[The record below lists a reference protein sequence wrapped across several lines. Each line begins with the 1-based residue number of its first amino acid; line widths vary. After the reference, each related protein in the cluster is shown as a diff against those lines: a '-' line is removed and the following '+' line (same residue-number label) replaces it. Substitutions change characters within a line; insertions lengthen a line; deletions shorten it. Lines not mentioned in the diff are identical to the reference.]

1 LPINGGIGVIC
12 IVILLRFI
20 MKSLVRFGRRML
32 LVGAAIAG
40 TTMGIG
46 LPALA
51 LPEATVL
58 KKLAPVPM
66 YMLIAEN
73 GPLIFD
79 VIEGQAGEDP
89 VGITGVFVNYSD
101 AENFLT
107 RRRQEVSAN
116 LTAERAKPKKDDAA
130 IQALTEESAFW
141 DKVSTQ
147 GYGLDQLY
155 QYGQSEDSKNLRF
168 QFFPSAQ
175 QMTNVTELVGKDEPF
190 RGVPLYYASSP
201 AEGGNNNQVTY
212 PTIPILNP
220 DLTPEQF
227 KTCDKDEK
235 TPAVT
240 DDCTVERIPVF
251 FEVESMQQLIKE
263 SNIDPSQVSIN
274 VLPLEVFIASLGNNE
289 LSADD
294 QKLLDAMTLVP
305 SVESMQLIQAEVQRR
320 TEAAKVNGNTN
331 ASTNSN
337 GNRNAN

>member
-1 LPINGGIGVIC
+1 
-12 IVILLRFI
+12 
-20 MKSLVRFGRRML
+20 MKSLVRFGRQML

-89 VGITGVFVNYSD
+89 VGVTGVFVNYSD

-107 RRRQEVSAN
+107 RRRQEVAAN

-155 QYGQSEDSKNLRF
+155 QYGQSEDAKNLRF

-175 QMTNVTELVGKDEPF
+175 QMTNVAELVGEDEQF

-201 AEGGNNNQVTY
+201 TTGSNTQVTY

-220 DLTPEQF
+220 NLTPEQL
-227 KTCDKDEK
+227 KTCDKDDK
-235 TPAVT
+235 TPVVT
-240 DDCTVERIPVF
+240 DNCTVDQIPVF

-263 SNIDPSQVSIN
+263 SNIDPNQVNIN

-331 ASTNSN
+331 
-337 GNRNAN
+337 